1 MNRKPES
8 SPTLRGRVRERGTSR
23 EFDRLVELRRLYE
36 RLLPMALDPEGP
48 WPPDAV
54 ARQATVLFSD
64 LRGFSALAESYADDP
79 ARLLELVNVHLSA
92 VVRAILRCGAI
103 VEKFVGDGVFATFG
117 AHGEMPDHYERG
129 LAAALAVVGANEAM
143 NRRHADEWGFRLDV
157 GVGVASGK
165 VVTGLVGVGERAE
178 LAVLGDAVNIAA
190 RLVASARTGEI
201 LLAASTYQQV
211 AGKIR
216 GELLGMTPVRGRSG
230 EVEIYRLLVIP
241 PRVTTRPRPAPPRRT
256 GDSTV
261 RPPERPART
270 RRTAPAA

>member
-1 MNRKPES
+1 LTNRPGLTAPLPASIRKGGHS
-8 SPTLRGRVRERGTSR
+8 A
-23 EFDRLVELRRLYE
+23 EFRRLVELRRLYE

-54 ARQATVLFSD
+54 ARKATVLFTD
-64 LRGFSALAESYADDP
+64 LRGFSALTESYAEDP
-79 ARLLELVNVHLSA
+79 ATLLGIVNIHLSA

-117 AHGEMPDHYERG
+117 AHGDMPDHYERG

-143 NRRHADEWGFRLDV
+143 NRRYADEWGFRLDV

-190 RLVASARTGEI
+190 RLVASARSGEI

-216 GELLGMTPVRGRSG
+216 GELLGMSPIRGRSG
-230 EVEIYRLLVIP
+230 EVEIYRLVVIP
-241 PRVTTRPRPAPPRRT
+241 PELVRLPAPARRLRSA
-256 GDSTV
+256 DSSA
-261 RPPERPART
+261 RPKERAARK